1 MIPVTP
7 IKLIEM
13 DHHEKASYSTVEQV
27 RRPRRRRRAAPG
39 RAGRGAAGGPRGRG
53 LAPGGQRRGRSNPR
67 WTPATM
73 AWRGLQA
80 LESVYQRV
88 LTRMTGVTQFEAHR
102 NCLAAEQHE
111 SMTHSLRYFLFSRF
125 H

>member
-27 RRPRRRRRAAPG
+27 RRPRRRRRAALG

-73 AWRGLQA
+73 AAGAGISVSASFDANDRCHTVRGAQ
-80 LESVYQRV
+80 Q
-88 LTRMTGVTQFEAHR
+88 
-102 NCLAAEQHE
+102 
-111 SMTHSLRYFLFSRF
+111 LFGGRPA
-125 H
+125 